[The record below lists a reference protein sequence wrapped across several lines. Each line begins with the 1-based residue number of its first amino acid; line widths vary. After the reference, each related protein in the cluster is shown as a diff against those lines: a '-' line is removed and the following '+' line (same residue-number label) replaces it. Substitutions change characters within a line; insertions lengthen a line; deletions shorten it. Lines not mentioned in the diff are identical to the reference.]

1 MLKQIASKLED
12 KIYSSLKAQVEKY
25 TVLTTEEWISF
36 SSHWERCSFKKN
48 DYMIKSG
55 QVEKW
60 FYFVYDGVLRLYA
73 DKDGE
78 EINAGFTY
86 NNDFS
91 GEYASFLSQEPT
103 EFYIQAI
110 TECTLLRI
118 SYQNLMNQFDKF
130 KCIERFGRQF
140 NAKILIDMA
149 KRQLE
154 SRSFSA
160 EEKYER
166 LLNQSPHIL
175 QLVPQ
180 KHLASYLGM
189 TPETFSR
196 LRAKIR

>member
-1 MLKQIASKLED
+1 MLKQIASILED
-12 KIYSSLKAQVEKY
+12 KIYVSLRTQVEKY
-25 TVLTTEEWISF
+25 TSLTQEEWLLF
-36 SSHWERCSFKKN
+36 SSYWEQCALKKN
-48 DYMIKSG
+48 EYMTKSG
-55 QVEKW
+55 QIENW

-110 TECTLLRI
+110 TDCSLLRI
-118 SYQNLMNQFDKF
+118 SYQSLMRMFDKL

-160 EEKYER
+160 EEKYKR
-166 LLNQSPHIL
+166 LLSQSPHIL

>member
-1 MLKQIASKLED
+1 MLKQIASILED
-12 KIYSSLKAQVEKY
+12 KIYNSLKEQVEKY
-25 TVLTTEEWISF
+25 SSLTAEEWSSF
-36 SSHWERCSFKKN
+36 SSYWEPCTFRKN
-48 DYMIKSG
+48 QYMTKAG
-55 QVEKW
+55 QVENW

-73 DKDGE
+73 AKDGE

-110 TECTLLRI
+110 TDCSLLRI
-118 SYQNLMNQFDKF
+118 SYKNLMYMFDEL

-154 SRSFSA
+154 SRSFTA
-160 EEKYER
+160 EEKYKR
-166 LLNQSPHIL
+166 LLTQSPHIL

-196 LRAKIR
+196 LRAKVR

>member
-1 MLKQIASKLED
+1 MLKQIVSKLED
-12 KIYSSLKAQVEKY
+12 KIYRALKTEIEKY
-25 TVLTTEEWISF
+25 TQLTEDEWLGF
-36 SSHWERCSFKKN
+36 SSLWESCTLSKN
-48 DYMIKSG
+48 EYMTRAG
-55 QVEKW
+55 QTENW
-60 FYFVYDGVLRLYA
+60 FYFVYDGVLRLFA

-78 EINAGFTY
+78 EINAGFSY
-86 NNDFS
+86 NNEFS

-110 TECTLLRI
+110 TNCSLLRI
-118 SYQNLMNQFDKF
+118 SYQNLMHQFDELKS
-130 KCIERFGRQF
+130 IERFGRQF

-160 EEKYER
+160 EEKYKR
-166 LLNQSPHIL
+166 LLTQSPHIL

>member
-1 MLKQIASKLED
+1 MLKQIASTLED
-12 KIYSSLKAQVEKY
+12 KIYASLRAQVEKY
-25 TVLTTEEWISF
+25 TALTQEEWLHF
-36 SSHWERCSFKKN
+36 SSFWEQCTFKKN
-48 DYMIKSG
+48 EYMTKSG
-55 QVEKW
+55 QVENW

-103 EFYIQAI
+103 AFYIQAI
-110 TECTLLRI
+110 TDCSLLRI
-118 SYQNLMNQFDKF
+118 SYQNLMRMFDELKS
-130 KCIERFGRQF
+130 IERFGRQF

-160 EEKYER
+160 EEKYKR
-166 LLNQSPHIL
+166 LLTQSPHIL